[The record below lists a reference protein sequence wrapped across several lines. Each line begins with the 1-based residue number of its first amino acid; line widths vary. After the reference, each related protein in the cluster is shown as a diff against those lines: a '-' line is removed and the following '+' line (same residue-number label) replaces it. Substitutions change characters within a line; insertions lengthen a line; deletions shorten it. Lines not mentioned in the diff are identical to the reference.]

1 MTTVSAASA
10 VAQNTNSTALGKLND
25 DFQSFI
31 KLLTVQ
37 LQNQDPTEPLD
48 TNQLTDQITQFSQVE
63 QQINTNK
70 SLTKLLE
77 ANQSNA
83 INTAVSYIDRFVD
96 FESAE
101 FFHREGT
108 SPILNYK
115 LPEQA
120 KTVNVSIT
128 TESGKVLHSYEGE
141 ANAGKNIPITWD
153 GKDDNGNN
161 VAKGKYK
168 INIVAKNAN
177 GEDIKATTTVTDI
190 VTEVSVEN
198 NEVQLTIG
206 DIKIPAAQ
214 VKSVKGYYA
223 EVDVADNTPEAP

>member
-77 ANQSNA
+77 ANQNNA

-96 FESAE
+96 FDSDT
-101 FFHREGT
+101 FYQREGT
-108 SPILNYK
+108 SPILSYK

-120 KTVNVSIT
+120 QSVNVSIT

-141 ANAGKNIPITWD
+141 TTAGKSIPITWD
-153 GKDDNGNN
+153 GKDTNGN
-161 VAKGKYK
+161 VVSKGKYK
-168 INIVAKNAN
+168 INIVAKNTK
-177 GEDIKATTTVTDI
+177 GDDIKASTTVTDI

-206 DIKIPAAQ
+206 DIKIPADQ

-223 EVDVADNTPEAP
+223 EVDTADSPDA